1 MRTATVAV
9 LALALAPAALATPYR
24 ASFTPS
30 DPLAPKQYYLAQD
43 HAFDAFPIELP
54 VVNPV
59 RVAIID
65 SGITPSVY
73 PSAER
78 APAATVPIMPTRPPP
93 ETSE

>member
-1 MRTATVAV
+1 MMALRAAMSSVTTSSSAPVSAT
-9 LALALAPAALATPYR
+9 
-24 ASFTPS
+24 S
-30 DPLAPKQYYLAQD
+30 Q
-43 HAFDAFPIELP
+43 
-54 VVNPV
+54 
-59 RVAIID
+59 AIID